1 MSKSR
6 EVANRN
12 AETLDSKDS
21 TDFAY
26 DDMTNVGTLPSSVHA
41 QLKGDTGNTGPT
53 GSTGAAGGTGP
64 TGPTGSTGASGSNG
78 PAGPTGPTGSTGPT
92 GPTGPAGSVTQQ
104 SGSTGTW
111 SGSGSASVSQASAG
125 SLQINFGNYIQPASG
140 HKRAYWSITSL
151 SGNSGPNYNYQPGS
165 FTSSEFRMLLGGSWY
180 YLNSAKATSSAGNH
194 TSFSLNGERVT
205 AAYIK
210 MHGPN
215 PSPNGGPCNM
225 TVNLNMQLNN

>member
-92 GPTGPAGSVTQQ
+92 GPTGAPGSVTQQ

-111 SGSGSASVSQASAG
+111 SGNASVTLQQGQTATA
-125 SLQINFGNYIQPASG
+125 QINFGNYIQPTSG
-140 HKRAYWSITSL
+140 HKRGFWQITGGSNWSHQYYTVSAA
-151 SGNSGPNYNYQPGS
+151 S
-165 FTSSEFRMLLGGSWY
+165 FKSSEFRMLLGGSWY
-180 YLNSAKATSSAGNH
+180 YLNSSKATNSEGNH
-194 TSFSLNGERVT
+194 TSFSLNGQRVT
-205 AAYIK
+205 ASYIK
-210 MHGPN
+210 IVAPD
-215 PSPNGGPCNM
+215 PAPQGGPCNLG
-225 TVNLNMQLNN
+225 VNLNMQLNN